1 MRSADQFVLSE
12 IARRLGLSSP
22 TVGNWRSRFPND
34 FPQPSLVEGKR
45 EYWTIEQI
53 ADFMILR
60 GLEGRGRSSRTQNLR
75 ITDYTK
81 VVNLVELINP
91 IFRPDEALIYFLAKA
106 WDFRANTPSNDL
118 TQLEK
123 KVLKNTTVSIFAE
136 TIKRS
141 LDENEMQIVEKIN
154 NFIYQ
159 IIKDDTLRA
168 TFAQDIR
175 NLWAQSGR
183 ERASTTNPEIL
194 GDIIANLTKGK
205 EVLELCAGLGST
217 LVKLNKSTQTVAQ
230 EIDPLAAAALFILLE
245 LEGIQAEILVEDSI
259 QTLHRD
265 WLNRFDVVIAIPP
278 SRSQGLVADNLPSD
292 PRWMRFDS
300 VKLKS
305 EEAWILNALAY
316 LKPTGTAIIGLP
328 TKWMTASSS
337 SKFRKKLVGWGRVK
351 AAVSLGFDLYSDNRV
366 EMTLLIL
373 SGVDQPNE
381 DVRLIN
387 ARNIGV
393 QRNGP
398 RHLDE
403 EAAKEI
409 SQLVAKNWRDLHWEE
424 TEPEELIEDVH
435 PASLLELG
443 CPLEFDIFQT
453 SRPIEIEIDH
463 KKIQKSLNN
472 ELARLAEEFDSF
484 ATQLRELARTDSA
497 VNYGPN
503 HPVSRLGDIADI
515 SVFNRVQNSPW
526 PSFDVTPGDIFIS
539 LIRGSGSDNVVS
551 DHFSLSMESNE
562 SHPNPYDFVAAFN
575 RVCRIR
581 LLPDHIYLAKILHV
595 YLDSPLV
602 KSRLMKVAEASY
614 KSAISGDLVRNLN
627 IPLPPPEVRKKIQ
640 DMYVSAYELD
650 FSLFY
655 GLQEVTDWNNL
666 LKQLITGMIYKG
678 KS

>member
-22 TVGNWRSRFPND
+22 TVGNWRSRYPD
-34 FPQPSLVEGKR
+34 FPQPIHVEGKR

-53 ADFMILR
+53 EDFMIVM
-60 GLEGRGRSSRTQNLR
+60 GLDGRGRRSRTQHLR

-81 VVNLVELINP
+81 IVNLVQIISP
-91 IFRPDEALIYFLAKA
+91 IFRPDEALIYFLTKA
-106 WDFRANTPSNDL
+106 WDFRTKNPSKNL
-118 TQLEK
+118 HQLEK
-123 KVLKNTTVSIFAE
+123 KVRDDKNVSIFAE
-136 TIKRS
+136 TLKKS
-141 LDENEMQIVEKIN
+141 LDENEMQIVDKANDFIN
-154 NFIYQ
+154 Q
-159 IIKDDTLRA
+159 IIIDDSLRA
-168 TFAQDIR
+168 TFLRDIR
-175 NLWAQSGR
+175 ILWAQSGR

-194 GDIIANLTKGK
+194 GDIVANLAKGK

-217 LVKLNKSTQTVAQ
+217 LVKLEKSTQTVAQ

-245 LEGIQAEILVEDSI
+245 LEEIQAEILVEDSI
-259 QTLHRD
+259 RTLHRE

-278 SRSQGLVADNLPSD
+278 SRSQGLVSDNSSSD

-337 SKFRKKLVGWGRVK
+337 SKFRKKLVGWGRVR

-381 DVRLIN
+381 DVRLVN
-387 ARNIGV
+387 ARKLGV
-393 QRNGP
+393 ERNEP
-398 RHLDE
+398 RYLEE

-409 SQLVAKNWRDLHWEE
+409 SQLVAKNWRDLPWEE

-443 CPLEFDIFQT
+443 CPLEFDTFQT
-453 SRPIEIEIDH
+453 SRPIDTKIDH
-463 KKIQKSLNN
+463 KEIQKDLNK
-472 ELARLAEEFDSF
+472 ELSRLAEAFDSF
-484 ATQLRELARTDSA
+484 AAQLRGLAGIDHSM
-497 VNYGPN
+497 NYGPN
-503 HPVSRLGDIADI
+503 NPVSRLGDIAEI
-515 SVFNRVQNSPW
+515 AVFNRIQNSSW
-526 PSFDVTPGDIFIS
+526 PSFDVLPGDIYIS
-539 LIRGSGSDNVVS
+539 LIRGSGSDHVIS
-551 DHFSLSMESNE
+551 DHLPLSMEGNE
-562 SHPNPYDFVAAFN
+562 TDPYNQIQQFN

-581 LLPDHIYLAKILHV
+581 LLPDYIDLGKILHI

-614 KSAISGDLVRNLN
+614 KSAISSDVIRNLS
-627 IPLPPPEVRKKIQ
+627 IPLPPLEVRKKIQ
-640 DMYVSAYELD
+640 DMYVNADELD
-650 FSLFY
+650 FLLY
-655 GLQEVTDWNNL
+655 YELQDVTKWNNL

>member
-1 MRSADQFVLSE
+1 MRSADQFVLAE

-22 TVGNWRSRFPND
+22 TVGNWRSRYND

-53 ADFMILR
+53 EDFMIVM
-60 GLEGRGRSSRTQNLR
+60 GLDGRGRRSRTQHLR

-81 VVNLVELINP
+81 VVNLVEIISP

-106 WDFRANTPSNDL
+106 WDTRTNSPSKNL
-118 TQLEK
+118 AQLVK
-123 KVLKNTTVSIFAE
+123 KVQDNKTVSIFAG
-136 TIKRS
+136 TINRS
-141 LDENEMQIVEKIN
+141 LDENEMQIVDKTNDFIN
-154 NFIYQ
+154 Q
-159 IIKDDTLRA
+159 IIGDDSLRA
-168 TFAQDIR
+168 TFVQDIR

-183 ERASTTNPEIL
+183 ERASTTNPEVL
-194 GDIIANLTKGK
+194 GDIIANLAKGK

-217 LVKLNKSTQTVAQ
+217 LVKLEKSTQTVAQ

-259 QTLHRD
+259 RTLHRD

-278 SRSQGLVADNLPSD
+278 SRSQGLVADNLPID
-292 PRWMRFDS
+292 PRWMKFDS
-300 VKLKS
+300 VRLKS

-328 TKWMTASSS
+328 TKWMTSSSS

-381 DVRLIN
+381 NIRLVN

-393 QRNGP
+393 QQSGP
-398 RHLDE
+398 RYLDK

-409 SQLVAKNWRDLHWEE
+409 SQLAAKNWRDLHWEE
-424 TEPEELIEDVH
+424 TEPEELIEEVH

-443 CPLEFDIFQT
+443 CPLEFSIFQT
-453 SRPIEIEIDH
+453 SRPIDIEIDH
-463 KKIQKSLNN
+463 KKIQKSLNQ
-472 ELARLAEEFDSF
+472 ELTRLAEEFDSF
-484 ATQLRELARTDSA
+484 ATQLRALARTDSA
-497 VNYGPN
+497 VDYGPN
-503 HPVSRLGDIADI
+503 HPVSRLGDIAEI
-515 SVFNRVQNSPW
+515 TVFNRIQKSSW
-526 PSFDVTPGDIFIS
+526 PSFDVLPGDIYIS

-551 DHFSLSMESNE
+551 DHIELSMEANE
-562 SHPNPYDFVAAFN
+562 GNPNPYDLIASFT

-581 LLPDHIYLAKILHV
+581 LLPNYIDIAKILHI

-602 KSRLMKVAEASY
+602 KSRLMKVAESSY
-614 KSAISGDLVRNLN
+614 KSAISGDVVRNLS
-627 IPLPPPEVRKKIQ
+627 IPLPPLEVRKKIQ
-640 DMYVSAYELD
+640 DMYVNAYELD

-655 GLQEVTDWNNL
+655 GLQDVDKWNNL

>member
-22 TVGNWRSRFPND
+22 TVGNWRSRYND

-53 ADFMILR
+53 EDFMIVM
-60 GLEGRGRSSRTQNLR
+60 GLDGRGRRSRTQHLR

-81 VVNLVELINP
+81 VVNLVELISP

-106 WDFRANTPSNDL
+106 WDSRTNSPSKNL
-118 TQLEK
+118 TQLVK
-123 KVLKNTTVSIFAE
+123 KVQDDKTVSIFAK
-136 TIKRS
+136 TINRS
-141 LDENEMQIVEKIN
+141 LDENEMQIVDKTNDFIN
-154 NFIYQ
+154 Q
-159 IIKDDTLRA
+159 IIGDDSLRA
-168 TFAQDIR
+168 TFLQDIR

-183 ERASTTNPEIL
+183 ERASTTNPEVL
-194 GDIIANLTKGK
+194 GDIIAYLCTGK
-205 EVLELCAGLGST
+205 DALEMCAGLGST
-217 LVKLNKSTQTVAQ
+217 LAKLDKSTQTVAQ

-292 PRWMRFDS
+292 PRWMKFDS

-337 SKFRKKLVGWGRVK
+337 SKFRKKLVGWGRVR

-381 DVRLIN
+381 DVRLVN
-387 ARNIGV
+387 ARKLSV
-393 QRNGP
+393 ERNEP
-398 RHLDE
+398 RYLEE

-409 SQLVAKNWRDLHWEE
+409 SQLVAKNWRDLSWEE

-435 PASLLELG
+435 PASLL
-443 CPLEFDIFQT
+443 
-453 SRPIEIEIDH
+453 
-463 KKIQKSLNN
+463 
-472 ELARLAEEFDSF
+472 
-484 ATQLRELARTDSA
+484 
-497 VNYGPN
+497 
-503 HPVSRLGDIADI
+503 
-515 SVFNRVQNSPW
+515 
-526 PSFDVTPGDIFIS
+526 
-539 LIRGSGSDNVVS
+539 
-551 DHFSLSMESNE
+551 
-562 SHPNPYDFVAAFN
+562 
-575 RVCRIR
+575 
-581 LLPDHIYLAKILHV
+581 
-595 YLDSPLV
+595 
-602 KSRLMKVAEASY
+602 
-614 KSAISGDLVRNLN
+614 
-627 IPLPPPEVRKKIQ
+627 
-640 DMYVSAYELD
+640 
-650 FSLFY
+650 
-655 GLQEVTDWNNL
+655 
-666 LKQLITGMIYKG
+666 
-678 KS
+678 

>member
-22 TVGNWRSRFPND
+22 TVGNWRSRYND

-53 ADFMILR
+53 EDFMIVM
-60 GLEGRGRSSRTQNLR
+60 GLDGRGRRSRTQHLR

-81 VVNLVELINP
+81 VVNLVELISP

-106 WDFRANTPSNDL
+106 WDSQTNSPSKNL
-118 TQLEK
+118 TQLAK
-123 KVLKNTTVSIFAE
+123 RVQDNKTVSIFAE
-136 TIKRS
+136 TINRS
-141 LDENEMQIVEKIN
+141 LDENEMQIVDKTNDFIN
-154 NFIYQ
+154 Q
-159 IIKDDTLRA
+159 IIGDDSLRA
-168 TFAQDIR
+168 TFLQDIR

-183 ERASTTNPEIL
+183 ERASTTNPEVL
-194 GDIIANLTKGK
+194 GDIIAFLCTGK
-205 EVLELCAGLGST
+205 DALEMCAGLGST
-217 LVKLNKSTQTVAQ
+217 LAKFDKSTQTVAQ
-230 EIDPLAAAALFILLE
+230 EIDPLAAAALFILLG

-259 QTLHRD
+259 RTLHRD

-292 PRWMRFDS
+292 PRWMKFDS
-300 VKLKS
+300 VRLKS

-328 TKWMTASSS
+328 TKWMTSSSS

-381 DVRLIN
+381 NIRLVN

-393 QRNGP
+393 QQSGP
-398 RHLDE
+398 RYLDK

-409 SQLVAKNWRDLHWEE
+409 SQLAAKNWRDLHWEE

-443 CPLEFDIFQT
+443 CPLEFSIFQT
-453 SRPIEIEIDH
+453 SRPIDIKIDH
-463 KKIQKSLNN
+463 KKIQKSLNQ

-484 ATQLRELARTDSA
+484 ATQLRALARTDSA

-503 HPVSRLGDIADI
+503 HPVSRLGDIAEV
-515 SVFNRVQNSPW
+515 SVFSRAHNSSW
-526 PSFDVTPGDIFIS
+526 PSFDVLPGDIYIS

-551 DHFSLSMESNE
+551 DHIELSMEANE
-562 SHPNPYDFVAAFN
+562 GNPNPYDLIASFT

-581 LLPDHIYLAKILHV
+581 LLPDYIDIAKILHI

-602 KSRLMKVAEASY
+602 KSRLMKVAESSY
-614 KSAISGDLVRNLN
+614 KSAISGDVVRNLS
-627 IPLPPPEVRKKIQ
+627 IPLPPPEVRKRIQ
-640 DMYVSAYELD
+640 DMYVNAYELD

-655 GLQEVTDWNNL
+655 GLQNVDNWNNL

>member
-22 TVGNWRSRFPND
+22 TVGNWRSRYND

-53 ADFMILR
+53 EDFMIVM
-60 GLEGRGRSSRTQNLR
+60 GLDGRGRRSRTQHLR

-81 VVNLVELINP
+81 VVNLVELISP

-106 WDFRANTPSNDL
+106 WDSQTNSPSKNL
-118 TQLEK
+118 TQLAK
-123 KVLKNTTVSIFAE
+123 RVQDNKTVSIFAE
-136 TIKRS
+136 TINRS
-141 LDENEMQIVEKIN
+141 LDENEMQIVDKTNDFIN
-154 NFIYQ
+154 Q
-159 IIKDDTLRA
+159 IIGDDSLRA
-168 TFAQDIR
+168 TFLQDIR

-183 ERASTTNPEIL
+183 ERASTTNPEVL
-194 GDIIANLTKGK
+194 GDIIAFLCTGK
-205 EVLELCAGLGST
+205 DALEMCAGLGST
-217 LVKLNKSTQTVAQ
+217 LAKFDKSTQTVAQ
-230 EIDPLAAAALFILLE
+230 EIDPLAAAALFILLG

-259 QTLHRD
+259 RTLHRD

-292 PRWMRFDS
+292 PRWMKFDS
-300 VKLKS
+300 VRLKS

-328 TKWMTASSS
+328 TKWMTSSSS

-381 DVRLIN
+381 NIRLVN

-393 QRNGP
+393 QQSGP
-398 RHLDE
+398 RYLDK

-409 SQLVAKNWRDLHWEE
+409 SQLAAKNWRDLHWEE

-443 CPLEFDIFQT
+443 CPLEFSIFQT
-453 SRPIEIEIDH
+453 SRPIDIKIDH
-463 KKIQKSLNN
+463 KKIQKSLNQ

-484 ATQLRELARTDSA
+484 ATQLRALARTDSA

-503 HPVSRLGDIADI
+503 HPVSRLGDIAEV
-515 SVFNRVQNSPW
+515 SVFSRAHNSSW
-526 PSFDVTPGDIFIS
+526 PSFDVLPGDIYIS

-551 DHFSLSMESNE
+551 DHIELSMEANE
-562 SHPNPYDFVAAFN
+562 GNPNPYDLIASFT

-581 LLPDHIYLAKILHV
+581 LLPDYIDIAKILHI

-602 KSRLMKVAEASY
+602 KSRLMKVAESSY
-614 KSAISGDLVRNLN
+614 KSAISGDVVRNLS
-627 IPLPPPEVRKKIQ
+627 IPLPPPEVRKRIQ
-640 DMYVSAYELD
+640 DMYVNAYELD

-655 GLQEVTDWNNL
+655 GLQDVDNWNNL